1 MLDDVATE
9 LDVVEL
15 DDTLE
20 EIVDDVAAFEVPLSI
35 PSA

>member
-1 MLDDVATE
+1 MLNDVATE

-20 EIVDDVAAFEVPLSI
+20 EIIDDVAEFVLQSVA
-35 PSA
+35 